1 MADDLNVNKRTSP
14 IYSNPLLQGQRLK
27 KNTVEGGQDFSNQD
41 FSNVVKKIQLEIS
54 EKAGEGIRISAHAR
68 KRIDGREIHFDSKTA
83 QTLDNVL
90 NLARDKG
97 SKNTLAMI
105 DNQAFLLSVRDRTL
119 ITAMSNEE
127 MQSRFFTNVDS
138 VYINGAGPR

>member
-14 IYSNPLLQGQRLK
+14 IYSNPLLQGQRPK
-27 KNTVEGGQDFSNQD
+27 KNTVEGEQDFS
-41 FSNVVKKIQLEIS
+41 SVVKKIQLEIS
-54 EKAGEGIRISAHAR
+54 EKTEVGLRISAHAR